1 MQIGNYPVLS
11 HSLRTLGS
19 FAGIRGRACRKLAFF
34 VKARAL
40 GLNHHERC
48 MVNNQFIG
56 AYLESFLGFK
66 YLATTYGSYKKV
78 KRNGLFYVE
87 INSVEK
93 NQDI

>member
-1 MQIGNYPVLS
+1 MRDVSQ
-11 HSLRTLGS
+11 
-19 FAGIRGRACRKLAFF
+19 
-34 VKARAL
+34 
-40 GLNHHERC
+40 
-48 MVNNQFIG
+48 QFIV